1 LAQRHSRQRDAALYE
16 SQRANAQSEFQSQL
30 MSQVGDQPIT
40 MREILD
46 RSRGALEREYSG
58 NSRVLTPILL
68 QLSARYAELGDSKI
82 RGALLVRAES
92 LATAAGD
99 RGQLIEARCDM
110 VDNLRTDGKYKDAQ
124 QLMDSTEAML
134 RATPSPRA
142 EVGCLQALTD
152 LENETGPNHDR
163 GIPAIRRAIFI
174 RDSLGETGDMA
185 YVGLFSSLAAAQD
198 EHGQPRDAIVT
209 FRNAMGILDR
219 TGRGET
225 MTRAILQHDYGV
237 SLMTLGE
244 IASGE
249 AALYGMMAQLQR
261 SDPTN
266 PLPTQPLI
274 HYAHAALFEHHS
286 DSAAKYFALLAGQ
299 SARQH
304 NAYWEGRALFGLA
317 QAQMQLGDVSGA
329 QRTTARFHQMA
340 THFTTWATDDQIT
353 DARMLD
359 AMLALAKGDTMGAH
373 ALVVQV
379 LRSNGYFN
387 GTRRKIFR
395 AALITAAE
403 TGLAL
408 GHPAEALGYV
418 RDVHAKAAVDSLAE
432 TRSAYVGEARLIE
445 ARALLASGDTSKARA
460 SIALSVIALRNGA
473 GAAHPRTREA
483 ELVSAALQR

>member
-1 LAQRHSRQRDAALYE
+1 
-16 SQRANAQSEFQSQL
+16 
-30 MSQVGDQPIT
+30 
-40 MREILD
+40 
-46 RSRGALEREYSG
+46 
-58 NSRVLTPILL
+58 
-68 QLSARYAELGDSKI
+68 
-82 RGALLVRAES
+82 
-92 LATAAGD
+92 
-99 RGQLIEARCDM
+99 
-110 VDNLRTDGKYKDAQ
+110 
-124 QLMDSTEAML
+124 
-134 RATPSPRA
+134 
-142 EVGCLQALTD
+142 
-152 LENETGPNHDR
+152 
-163 GIPAIRRAIFI
+163 
-174 RDSLGETGDMA
+174 
-185 YVGLFSSLAAAQD
+185 
-198 EHGQPRDAIVT
+198 
-209 FRNAMGILDR
+209 
-219 TGRGET
+219 
-225 MTRAILQHDYGV
+225 
-237 SLMTLGE
+237 
-244 IASGE
+244 
-249 AALYGMMAQLQR
+249 MMAQLQR

-286 DSAAKYFALLAGQ
+286 DSAAKYFTLLAGQ

-329 QRTTARFHQMA
+329 QRTTARFHQIA

-460 SIALSVIALRNGA
+460 SIARSVIALRNGA